1 MTGGLAGVISRN
13 NRSPSFNFI
22 HCIRCSMHSLVYI
35 LNHLCNFLNWYIF
48 TRKMVFMAF
57 YCICSWFAAYLTM
70 WEAFFLAQFVS
81 SSANGWQRQ
90 FQFSVSLY
98 YDKSSH
104 HKEMFLFKQTNC
116 LFKEICPS
124 SDCFINPNS
133 RLIVRMCISLQSMTH
148 KMMKELVATKPI

>member
-1 MTGGLAGVISRN
+1 MAWQVSYHKTTVPLHSISFIAFAVRCTLSFTYLIICVI
-13 NRSPSFNFI
+13 
-22 HCIRCSMHSLVYI
+22 
-35 LNHLCNFLNWYIF
+35 FLIDIF
-48 TRKMVFMAF
+48 ARKMVFMAF

-90 FQFSVSLY
+90 LQFSVSLY

-148 KMMKELVATKPI
+148 KMTKELVATKPV